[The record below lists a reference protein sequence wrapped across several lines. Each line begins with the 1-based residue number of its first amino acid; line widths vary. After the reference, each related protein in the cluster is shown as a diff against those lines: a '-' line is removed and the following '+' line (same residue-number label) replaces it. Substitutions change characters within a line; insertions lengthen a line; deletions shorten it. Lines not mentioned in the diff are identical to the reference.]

1 MFSKWFSESTKR
13 FYDNVFMG
21 EYNLWK
27 LMQRPV
33 YEWLCLCSASR
44 MLLTEILITII
55 LNKIQYMVKHFCK
68 ILWHVLNRHVT
79 LSVNKIWSVL
89 KADVTLLE
97 RFSPAIIIG
106 WRRECRNAEQGRGE
120 ELIWKAI
127 SRGFAKTPTSRH
139 PTSAPRGPHVMHLV
153 PHLLQCFLW
162 RACGRLCH
170 PSMTV
175 ALRTPSSE
183 RAEP

>member
-1 MFSKWFSESTKR
+1 
-13 FYDNVFMG
+13 
-21 EYNLWK
+21 
-27 LMQRPV
+27 MQRPV
-33 YEWLCLCSASR
+33 YEWLCLCPASR

-97 RFSPAIIIG
+97 RFSPVLK
-106 WRRECRNAEQGRGE
+106 AEEGVQVCWARTRE

-127 SRGFAKTPTSRH
+127 SRGFEKRLHLAIQHQHPGVLTSCTWSLIYFAVSH
-139 PTSAPRGPHVMHLV
+139 SAFCDTV
-153 PHLLQCFLW
+153 
-162 RACGRLCH
+162 CGCLYH

-175 ALRTPSSE
+175 ALRTSSSE